1 MINNKVKGFFKK
13 ITSDVFKQKKK
24 SEENPLSVKEND
36 EADVIFAKNLNKEG
50 GRFFYCENVEK
61 LQKTLE
67 KLIKHLDLTKI
78 YCSEKEIQDNLKKL
92 NISFESKNPKKC
104 EAILTTCEYI
114 IANQGK
120 VLLSSKQM
128 GKHNLKDLPSEFI
141 ILSYTSQIALRI
153 NDAMRGITNKY
164 KTKIPSHIT
173 TVGNKKNKQTLN
185 VLVFEDFKSFR

>member
-1 MINNKVKGFFKK
+1 MINNKVKDFFKK
-13 ITSDVFKQKKK
+13 ITSEVFTQKQETK
-24 SEENPLSVKEND
+24 ENPFSIQEGD
-36 EADVIFAKNLNKEG
+36 EADVIFAKNINKDG

-61 LQKTLE
+61 MQKTLK
-67 KLIKHLDLTKI
+67 KLITHLKLSKI
-78 YCSEKEIQDNLKKL
+78 YCSEKEIQDNLRNL
-92 NISFESKNPKKC
+92 NISFENTNPKNC

-128 GKHNLKDLPSEFI
+128 GKYHLKDLPDQLI

-153 NDAMRGITNKY
+153 NDAMRGMTNKY

-173 TVGNKKNKQTLN
+173 TVGNEKNKKTLN

>member
-1 MINNKVKGFFKK
+1 MINNKVKDFFKK
-13 ITSDVFKQKKK
+13 ITSDVFIQKKT
-24 SEENPLSVKEND
+24 SEENPLSVKEDD

-61 LQKTLE
+61 LQQTLQ
-67 KLIKHLDLTKI
+67 KLIKHLNVSKI
-78 YCSEKEIQDNLKKL
+78 YCPEKEIQDNLKKL
-92 NISFESKNPKKC
+92 NVSFENKNPKKC

-141 ILSYTSQIALRI
+141 VLSYTSQIALRI

>member
-1 MINNKVKGFFKK
+1 MINNRVKHFLKK
-13 ITSDVFKQKKK
+13 ITADVFIQKK
-24 SEENPLSVKEND
+24 EQETNPLSIQEDD

-61 LQKTLE
+61 MQKTLK
-67 KLIKHLDLTKI
+67 KLISHLKLSKI
-78 YCSEKEIQDNLKKL
+78 YCCEKEIQDNLRKL
-92 NISFESKNPKKC
+92 DISFESNNPKNC

-120 VLLSSKQM
+120 ILLSSKQM
-128 GKHNLKDLPSEFI
+128 GKYNIKELPNQLI

-153 NDAMRGITNKY
+153 NDAMRGMTNKY
-164 KTKIPSHIT
+164 KKKIPSHIT
-173 TVGNKKNKQTLN
+173 TVGNNKNKKTLN